1 MSDERKIRIV
11 IADDE
16 RPARKFLRAL
26 LDEMSDVEIVA
37 EAENGAEAVEAIRG
51 SSPDFALL
59 DLEMPVMGGIEAVR
73 SLSKDEMP
81 LVAFVTAFD
90 GYAVQAFEVNAVDY
104 LLKPV
109 DPQRLRETVDRAKE
123 RLKDESWRAN
133 ESETISNVADDYEQV
148 RREGFI
154 ERIPVKDKEDI
165 ILIPVAE
172 VSSVSA
178 DGELL
183 HIVTVTNSRHI
194 INHRL
199 KDLELRL
206 DPARFARLS
215 RSAIVA
221 IDQVDRVTPLP
232 GGTYAV
238 VMKNGLEF
246 QSSRLQSR
254 ILRDK
259 ILRI

>member
-1 MSDERKIRIV
+1 
-11 IADDE
+11 
-16 RPARKFLRAL
+16 
-26 LDEMSDVEIVA
+26 
-37 EAENGAEAVEAIRG
+37 
-51 SSPDFALL
+51 
-59 DLEMPVMGGIEAVR
+59 VMGGIEAVR

-154 ERIPVKDKEDI
+154 ERIPVKNREDI
-165 ILIPVAE
+165 ILIPVSE
-172 VSSVSA
+172 VSSISA

-183 HIVTVTNSRHI
+183 HIVTVANSRHI

-206 DPARFARLS
+206 DPSRFVRLS
-215 RSAIVA
+215 RGAIVA
-221 IDQVDRVTPLP
+221 IDEVDRVTPMP

-238 VMKNGLEF
+238 VMRNGLEF

>member
-1 MSDERKIRIV
+1 MSEQRKLRVI

-26 LDEMSDVEIVA
+26 LDEMTDVEVLA
-37 EAENGAEAVEAIRG
+37 EAENGSEAVDAIRE
-51 SSPDFALL
+51 SSPDFVLL

-109 DPQRLRETVDRAKE
+109 DPQRLRETIDRAKE
-123 RLKDESWRAN
+123 RLKDESWRAD
-133 ESETISNVADDYEQV
+133 EAQTISNVAEDYEQI

-165 ILIPVAE
+165 ILIPVSD
-172 VSSVSA
+172 VSSISA

-183 HIVTVTNSRHI
+183 RIVTIVNSRHI

-206 DPARFARLS
+206 DPSKFVRLS

-221 IDQVDRVTPLP
+221 IDEVDRVTPLP

-259 ILRI
+259 ILKI

>member
-1 MSDERKIRIV
+1 MTESRRISII

-16 RPARKFLRAL
+16 RPARSFLRAL
-26 LDEMSDVEIVA
+26 LEEMSDVEVLA
-37 EAENGAEAVEAIRG
+37 ESENGAEAVDAIRKL
-51 SSPDFALL
+51 SPDLVLL
-59 DLEMPVMGGIEAVR
+59 DLEMPVKGGMEAVR
-73 SLSKDEMP
+73 SLSSEEMP

-90 GYAVQAFEVNAVDY
+90 GFAVQAFEVNAVDY

-109 DPQRLRETVDRAKE
+109 DAERLRETIDRAKE
-123 RLKDESWRAN
+123 RLKDGSWRAT
-133 ESETISNVADDYEQV
+133 ESENLTNVLDDYEQV
-148 RREGFI
+148 RREGFL

-165 ILIPVAE
+165 ILIPVTE

-183 HIVTVTNSRHI
+183 HIATVANTRHI

-206 DPARFARLS
+206 DPSRFVRLS

-221 IDQVDRVTPLP
+221 IDEVDRVTPLP

-238 VMKNGLEF
+238 MMRNGLEF
-246 QSSRLQSR
+246 QSSRIQSRLLRER
-254 ILRDK
+254 ILR
-259 ILRI
+259 I

>member
-1 MSDERKIRIV
+1 MSEVRKIRII

-26 LDEMSDVEIVA
+26 LEEMNDVEILA
-37 EAENGAEAVEAIRG
+37 EAENGAEAVDAIREL
-51 SSPDFALL
+51 SPDFVLL

-73 SLSKDEMP
+73 SLSKEEMP
-81 LVAFVTAFD
+81 LVGFVTAFD

-109 DPQRLRETVDRAKE
+109 DPERLRETIDRAKE
-123 RLKDESWRAN
+123 RLNDDSWRSN
-133 ESETISNVADDYEQV
+133 ESDAIKNVADDYEQV
-148 RREGFI
+148 RREGFL
-154 ERIPVKDKEDI
+154 ERIPVKDREDI
-165 ILIPVAE
+165 ILIPVSD
-172 VSSVSA
+172 VSSISA

-183 HIVTVTNSRHI
+183 HIVTVANSRHI

-206 DPARFARLS
+206 DPSRFVRLS

-221 IDQVDRVTPLP
+221 IDEVDRVTPMP
-232 GGTYAV
+232 GGTFAV
-238 VMKNGLEF
+238 IMKGGLEF
-246 QSSRLQSR
+246 QSSRIQSR